1 MDRVAGPGIP
11 SRSPIDAPAEGAP
24 PRRVG
29 VIVAAVV
36 ILLTLALGA
45 VLVGA
50 QLPGDGLPRNP
61 AGSPAP
67 GFALQSLDGGSLAL
81 ADVNDGPVLVTFWAS
96 WCATCK
102 SDMPK
107 LRRLAASWESRG
119 VRVVGV
125 VIEDTLP
132 AAIEVAEEQQLNFPS
147 VLDVTGDVKVA
158 YGVAGTPE
166 TFLVDA
172 DGVVVTKWVGP
183 LPHHDVEFQLGLA
196 TG

>member
-11 SRSPIDAPAEGAP
+11 SRSPIDAPAEGTP

-67 GFALQSLDGGSLAL
+67 GFALQTLDGRDLVL

-107 LRRLAASWESRG
+107 LRELAASWEPRG

-132 AAIEVAEEQQLNFPS
+132 AAIEVAEEQQLTFPS
-147 VLDVTGDVKVA
+147 VLDVAGDVKAA
-158 YGVAGTPE
+158 YGVTGTPE

-172 DGVVVTKWVGP
+172 DGVVVAKWIGP
-183 LPHHDVEFQLGLA
+183 LPTHDVEFQLGLA

>member
-1 MDRVAGPGIP
+1 MDR
-11 SRSPIDAPAEGAP
+11 SAP
-24 PRRVG
+24 PGSSLTPAGTSSAPVAPRRAG
-29 VIVAAVV
+29 VIVAVV
-36 ILLTLALGA
+36 VVLLTLGLSA

-50 QLPGDGLPRNP
+50 QLPGGELPRNP

-67 GFALQSLDGGSLAL
+67 GFALQTLDGGSLAL
-81 ADVNDGPVLVTFWAS
+81 ADVSDGPVLVTFWAS

-107 LRRLAASWESRG
+107 LRELAASCEPRG

-132 AAIEVAEEQQLNFPS
+132 AAIEVAEEEQLNFPS

-166 TFLVDA
+166 TFLIDA
-172 DGVVVTKWVGP
+172 DGVVVAKWIGP
-183 LPHHDVEFQLGLA
+183 LPQHDVEFQLGLA